1 MVVDFSATVGWW
13 LESLKIRIT
22 FCSPGK
28 VKKSYVSE
36 EIAPG
41 DGGRGWLDFIK
52 SSEVVRVCPML
63 SQIYTFR
70 WGLCS
75 VLY

>member
-1 MVVDFSATVGWW
+1 MVVDFSATVGRWM
-13 LESLKIRIT
+13 ESIKTIT
-22 FCSPGK
+22 FCSGK

>member
-1 MVVDFSATVGWW
+1 MVVDFSATVGRWTA
-13 LESLKIRIT
+13 SNQISRT
-22 FCSPGK
+22 NSSDK

-52 SSEVVRVCPML
+52 SSEVVRDL
-63 SQIYTFR
+63 STVASNLSF
-70 WGLCS
+70 
-75 VLY
+75 